1 MNIQPTPIK
10 DLIIIKPDI
19 YEDERGYFFESY
31 NFNKFSKHSLPVR
44 FVQDN
49 ESLSQKGVL
58 RGLHFQNPP
67 FAQAKLVR
75 AIKGAILD
83 IVVDLRKSSESYGQH
98 FSIQLNE
105 KNKQMLYIPEGFA
118 HGFVTLEDQTL
129 FSYKCSNFY
138 NKDAENTI
146 SWNDP
151 DLKIDWQVKQP
162 ILSEKDNRGVPF
174 NTYTSPF

>member
-31 NFNKFSKHSLPVR
+31 NLNDFSSNHLTIQ

-67 FAQAKLVR
+67 YAQDKLVR
-75 AIKGAILD
+75 AINGSILD
-83 IVVDLRKSSESYGQH
+83 IAVDLRKSSESYGQS
-98 FSIQLNE
+98 FSINLSA
-105 KNKQMLYIPEGFA
+105 KNKLMLFIPVGFA

-138 NKDAENTI
+138 KQEAENTI
-146 SWNDP
+146 IWNDP
-151 DLKIDWQVKQP
+151 DLNIDWQIEQP
-162 ILSEKDNRGVPF
+162 ILSEKDKRGIPF
-174 NTYTSPF
+174 KTYTSPF

>member
-1 MNIQPTPIK
+1 MNIQETLIK

-31 NFNKFSKHSLPVR
+31 NFNKFAEHFLPIR

-67 FAQAKLVR
+67 YAQAKLVR

-146 SWNDP
+146 IWNDP

-162 ILSEKDNRGVPF
+162 ILSEKDNNGIAF
-174 NTYTSPF
+174 NAYTSQF